1 MKLMRDFRCKDG
13 HVSEALVDK
22 DTLEILCRVC
32 DEPATKVVS
41 APKFKLEGWSGAF
54 PTRADAW
61 TRDHEE
67 AGKRSRERRREEA
80 HYTPTNPGS
89 FF

>member
-22 DTLEILCRVC
+22 ETLEILCRVC

-41 APKFKLEGWSGAF
+41 TPKFKLEGWSGAF

-67 AGKRSRERRREEA
+67 AGKRSRERKREEA